1 MLTKRLVGALALA
14 LGTFSFADGSMAAT
28 VNTTSNVVFIVDE
41 SGSMGGEQDFLA
53 NTVID
58 QLDQGL
64 SDAGVTSRSY
74 GVVGYGGP
82 NSGTPRLVQSGGG
95 LENAATTKT
104 NLQSLVTSGGF
115 EDGFAA
121 IDFALNNLSFTAGAA
136 INFILVTDEDRDV
149 TSGLGLTVQSIQNS
163 LTSANIL
170 LNAVVSNSFSSD
182 NSLSALGIDSDGTA
196 YVANG
201 SGGFNEDTG
210 GTAGGGFGT
219 TTADYVDLAIA
230 TGGAA
235 WDLNQL
241 RAGGNPATSF
251 ANAFIDIKVQEIIS
265 QPPSGPNP
273 IPLPAGMPL
282 LLAGLGVFGFM
293 RRRASAA

>member
-1 MLTKRLVGALALA
+1 DEVDRCAGCEVE
-14 LGTFSFADGSMAAT
+14 
-28 VNTTSNVVFIVDE
+28 VVEGKVDRRKPI
-41 SGSMGGEQDFLA
+41 F
-53 NTVID
+53 
-58 QLDQGL
+58 
-64 SDAGVTSRSY
+64 
-74 GVVGYGGP
+74 
-82 NSGTPRLVQSGGG
+82 
-95 LENAATTKT
+95 KT
-104 NLQSLVTSGGF
+104 
-115 EDGFAA
+115 
-121 IDFALNNLSFTAGAA
+121 GAA

-170 LNAVVSNSFSSD
+170 LNAVVNNSFSSD
-182 NSLSALGIDSDGTA
+182 NSQVALGIDSDGTA
-196 YVANG
+196 YVADG
-201 SGGFNEDTG
+201 GGGFSEDTG

-219 TTADYVDLAIA
+219 TTTDYVNLAIA

-241 RAGGNPATSF
+241 RAGGDPATSF
-251 ANAFIDIKVQEIIS
+251 ASAFIDIKVQEIIS

-293 RRRASAA
+293 RRRSSAA